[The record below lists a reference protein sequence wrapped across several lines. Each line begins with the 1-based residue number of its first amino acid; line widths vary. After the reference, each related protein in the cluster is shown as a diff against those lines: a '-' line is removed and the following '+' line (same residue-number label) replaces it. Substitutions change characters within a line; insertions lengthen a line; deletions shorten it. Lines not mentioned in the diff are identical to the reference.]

1 MTESFAANACSA
13 TARSVILPMR
23 VVAAATDPRA
33 LAMASPQRGAQSY
46 FWTPEWQQ
54 GEQLAAY
61 DFLIGDVFKPTDA
74 ADLINWLHEG
84 S

>member
-1 MTESFAANACSA
+1 MTESFEANACSA
-13 TARSVILPMR
+13 TSQSVILPAR
-23 VVAAATDPRA
+23 AVAAATAPRV
-33 LAMASPQRGAQSY
+33 LAMASPRRGAQSY

-54 GEQLAAY
+54 GERLAAY
-61 DFLIGDVFKPTDA
+61 DFLIGDVFKPADA